1 MSNDRNLYTYSP
13 SIYYVA
19 KNHTKRT
26 MKQTCAICESELEEC
41 GNCPTCEFGARTTM
55 QRHSIVLEE
64 PTNDDA
70 WLESSR
76 MDDLK
81 EWR

>member
-1 MSNDRNLYTYSP
+1 
-13 SIYYVA
+13 
-19 KNHTKRT
+19 
-26 MKQTCAICESELEEC
+26 
-41 GNCPTCEFGARTTM
+41 M